1 MSDAVRLFVGL
12 PVAVPVAQ
20 ALAGACESL
29 ARRARHQD
37 VRIAWVPPA
46 SYHVTL
52 AYFGAARA
60 DAIAA
65 VVDRLR
71 AAAAAARPL
80 RFRAARL
87 GAFPSVASATVVWA
101 GVDEPSGELARL
113 ADAMAAAG
121 EELGFARDHRTYH
134 PHVTVGRLKVAS
146 AVGEVLLPLS
156 EQAFSETRCDSIS
169 LYETVT
175 KSNVSE
181 YRVVARLPLGTRN
194 PTVERQSPPVQTA
207 PFDASLGS
215 DDGWDRTT

>member
-1 MSDAVRLFVGL
+1 MTDSLRLFVGI

-20 ALAGACESL
+20 ALAGACETL

-60 DAIAA
+60 DVVPA

-71 AAAAAARPL
+71 TLALAARPL
-80 RFRAARL
+80 RFRTARL
-87 GAFPSVASATVVWA
+87 GAFGSTASATVVWA
-101 GVDEPSGELARL
+101 GIDEPSGELVRL
-113 ADAMAAAG
+113 AGAVAAAG
-121 EELGFARDHRTYH
+121 EDLGFARDRRTYH
-134 PHVTVGRLKVAS
+134 PHVTIGRLGAAAAVA
-146 AVGEVLLPLS
+146 EVLLPLS
-156 EQAFSETRCDSIS
+156 EQTFSETRCDSLS

-175 KSNVSE
+175 KPNGSE
-181 YRVVARLPLGTRN
+181 YRVVAQLPLGTPN
-194 PTVERQSPPVQTA
+194 SAAERQSPSVQTA